1 MVLSI
6 HTQWNGVA
14 QEAILYMLPNHKRNR
29 TQKHLQGPE
38 RIILK
43 GQETQAG
50 LHTIELARCAFWE
63 VQYDLPVQYA
73 LLYLGFCKLRKQ
85 LDSFLQWL

>member
-6 HTQWNGVA
+6 HTQWNGFA
-14 QEAILYMLPNHKRNR
+14 QEAILYMLPNHKHNR

-38 RIILK
+38 RIISK
-43 GQETQAG
+43 GQAG
-50 LHTIELARCAFWE
+50 LHTIEQARCAFWE

-85 LDSFLQWL
+85 LDFFLQCL